1 MEGCP
6 VAAGEWRLRAVAAS
20 PWVLPNS
27 WGRASWARQVTVWL
41 RAASRTG
48 RAVPQVRRGR
58 EAFEVLIANCKL
70 QKKKR
75 RKKRGGGKGEERRRE
90 KEGERGRRRRESI
103 ERKRARKSAKEKK
116 RDEEEKGIIYILP
129 APLSPLSS
137 IFERPALS
145 SAHWVG
151 WALSSLIPSP
161 LSLPISIS
169 FASSHL
175 DTRHCYFRSRTST
188 YYALLRVAALR
199 PPVWNSRIC
208 ALSFSMS
215 SLMQWIDSDQLHSCV
230 STQRW
235 IVTQAS
241 HGM

>member
-1 MEGCP
+1 MKEPHLLVPCP
-6 VAAGEWRLRAVAAS
+6 FRLGVK
-20 PWVLPNS
+20 
-27 WGRASWARQVTVWL
+27 
-41 RAASRTG
+41 
-48 RAVPQVRRGR
+48 RRGW
-58 EAFEVLIANCKL
+58 FNK
-70 QKKKR
+70 KKKR
-75 RKKRGGGKGEERRRE
+75 KRRKEKERKKKRKKERGKKKKKRGKKRKKKRKKEGKKREGGKGEERRRE
-90 KEGERGRRRRESI
+90 KEGERGRRRREST
-103 ERKRARKSAKEKK
+103 ERKGVRKSAKEKK
-116 RDEEEKGIIYILP
+116 TDEEEKGIIYILP

-215 SLMQWIDSDQLHSCV
+215 SLMQ
-230 STQRW
+230 
-235 IVTQAS
+235 
-241 HGM
+241 